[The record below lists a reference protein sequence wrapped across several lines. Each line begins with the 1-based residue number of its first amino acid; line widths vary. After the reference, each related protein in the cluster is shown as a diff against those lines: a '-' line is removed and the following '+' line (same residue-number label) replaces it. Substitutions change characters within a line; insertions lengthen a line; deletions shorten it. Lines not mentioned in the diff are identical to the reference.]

1 MDFSLSSEQAAIQA
15 TARDFAD
22 AELAPNAIRWDEERH
37 YPVEVLRAAAAI
49 ALLTLTGCDDQPPTR
64 GPYVVSAIDYH
75 FHDAHPSKPVA
86 LDRAVQFSNQ
96 GSNSHNVTIEGTD
109 YDRTFE
115 PGERITID
123 PVSSLLAS
131 PGRYPFVC
139 KLHADRGM
147 SGVLVVIGPG

>member
-1 MDFSLSSEQAAIQA
+1 MSRL
-15 TARDFAD
+15 
-22 AELAPNAIRWDEERH
+22 
-37 YPVEVLRAAAAI
+37 AAAAAV
-49 ALLTLTGCDDQPPTR
+49 ALMSLAGCDGERPPA

-75 FHDAHPSKPVA
+75 FHDAHPSKPIA

-96 GSNSHNVTIEGTD
+96 GSNRHNVTIEGTD
-109 YDRTFE
+109 YDRTLQ
-115 PGERITID
+115 PGARITID

-147 SGVLVVIGPG
+147 SGVLVLVGPG